1 MDHSLGGPARPDSA
15 AASAPAADRAA
26 LEVAPREVPDP
37 RRWRALIVTQIA
49 AFMVL
54 LDVSIVN
61 VALPSIERGLAVSA
75 GTAQW
80 VLSGY
85 ALTLGLTLVPAGRL
99 GDILGRRRMFL
110 IALAAFVVTS
120 ALTGAAPS
128 VGLLIAARLLQGVA
142 GGMLIPQ
149 NSGLIQQLFRGAER
163 GRAFG
168 VLGATV
174 GLATAAGPVVGG
186 LILTVVSGPDAW
198 RWVFYVNV
206 PIGLVALVLAARLV
220 PSTAGGGWRSVHLD
234 LVGSLLLGGGV
245 LSLLLPLVDADT
257 GGLTRTWWLFG
268 VAVLL
273 LAAFG
278 WWEVRTVRRGR
289 QPLLDPGL
297 VRTSGYATGSAIA
310 LVYFSG
316 FTGIW
321 LVLALFFQDG
331 LGYSPL
337 HSGLAVTPFALGVAV
352 SAAIAGRLVSR
363 VGRWLTVSGLCMTV
377 AGLVVT
383 ALVLRH
389 TSGEV
394 QMWGTVGPLLLAGLG
409 GGMVTSPNMT
419 LTLQHVPVRMG
430 GAAGG
435 ALQTAQRIGS
445 AIGTA
450 GLATIFYQILVRTGH
465 DYPTAVS
472 DTLLCASGLMLLA
485 LLMALA
491 DATRQRRHRLAQPPP
506 VVRPMQQVHQI

>member
-1 MDHSLGGPARPDSA
+1 MNRSPVDRSTLDS
-15 AASAPAADRAA
+15 SS
-26 LEVAPREVPDP
+26 REGADP
-37 RRWRALIVTQIA
+37 RRWRALAVTQMA
-49 AFMVL
+49 AFMIL

-75 GTAQW
+75 GTVQW
-80 VLSGY
+80 VVSGY
-85 ALTLGLTLVPAGRL
+85 ALTLGLALVPAGRL

-128 VGLLIAARLLQGVA
+128 IGLLIAARLLQGIA
-142 GGMLIPQ
+142 GGMVIPQ
-149 NSGLIQQLFRGAER
+149 NTGLIQQLFRGAER

-168 VLGATV
+168 ILGATV

-186 LILTVVSGPDAW
+186 VILTAVSGPDAW

-206 PIGLVALVLAARLV
+206 PIGLIALVLAARLV
-220 PSTAGGGWRSVHLD
+220 PSVTSGSRRGVHLD
-234 LVGSLLLGGGV
+234 VIGTLLLGGGV
-245 LSLLLPLVDADT
+245 LSLLLPLVEADN
-257 GGLTRTWWLFG
+257 GGLTRLWWLFG

-273 LAAFG
+273 LSMFG
-278 WWEVRTVRRGR
+278 WWEARTVRRGR
-289 QPLLDPGL
+289 QPLLDPRL
-297 VRTSGYATGSAIA
+297 ARTSGYAVGSGIGM
-310 LVYFSG
+310 VYFIG

-337 HSGLAVTPFALGVAV
+337 RSGLAVTPFALGVAV

-363 VGRWLTVSGLCMTV
+363 AGRWLTVSGLSMTLL
-377 AGLVVT
+377 GLIAT

-389 TSGEV
+389 TTGDAAA
-394 QMWGTVGPLLLAGLG
+394 WTAAAPLLVAGLG

-419 LTLQHVPVRMG
+419 LTLQQVPVRMA

-435 ALQTAQRIGS
+435 AMQTAQRIGS
-445 AIGTA
+445 SIGTA
-450 GLATIFYQILVRTGH
+450 GLATIFYHVLVHTGR
-465 DYPTAVS
+465 DFAAAVS
-472 DTLLCASGLMLLA
+472 DALLWACGLMLLA

-491 DATRQRRHRLAQPPP
+491 DAIRQRLRGHP
-506 VVRPMQQVHQI
+506 RPASHARPEQHTHQI

>member
-1 MDHSLGGPARPDSA
+1 MNHSEATSMRLRTA
-15 AASAPAADRAA
+15 AADAPAAGRATVDA
-26 LEVAPREVPDP
+26 GPGAVRDP
-37 RRWRALIVTQIA
+37 RRWRALAVTQIA
-49 AFMVL
+49 AFMIL

-61 VALPSIERGLAVSA
+61 VALPSIERGLAVPA

-80 VLSGY
+80 VVSGY
-85 ALTLGLTLVPAGRL
+85 ALALGLALVPAGRL
-99 GDILGRRRMFL
+99 GDTLGRRRMFL

-128 VGLLIAARLLQGVA
+128 IGLLIAARLLQGIA

-149 NSGLIQQLFRGAER
+149 NSGLIQELFQGAER

-174 GLATAAGPVVGG
+174 GLATAAGPVAGG
-186 LILTVVSGPDAW
+186 LILGAVSGPEAW

-206 PIGLVALVLAARLV
+206 PIGLVALVLAARFV
-220 PSTAGGGWRSVHLD
+220 PGTAGGRWRGVHLD
-234 LVGSLLLGGGV
+234 LPGSLLLGGGV
-245 LSLLLPLVDADT
+245 LSLLLPIVEADS
-257 GGLTRTWWLFG
+257 GGLTRLWWLFG

-278 WWEVRTVRRGR
+278 WCEVRTARRGR

-297 VRTSGYATGSAIA
+297 ARTSGYAAGSGIA
-310 LVYFSG
+310 MVYFIG

-337 HSGLAVTPFALGVAV
+337 RSGLAVTPFALGVAA
-352 SAAIAGRLVSR
+352 SAVIAGRLVAR
-363 VGRWLTVSGLCMTV
+363 FGRWLTVFGLITTV
-377 AGLVVT
+377 VGLIAT

-389 TSGEV
+389 TAGDTAA
-394 QMWGTVGPLLLAGLG
+394 WATAGPLLLAGLG

-419 LTLQHVPVRMG
+419 LTLQDVPVRMA

-435 ALQTAQRIGS
+435 ALQTAQRIGA

-450 GLATIFYQILVRTGH
+450 VLATIFYQILTRTGH
-465 DYPTAVS
+465 DYATAVS
-472 DTLLCASGLMLLA
+472 DALLCASGLMLVA
-485 LLMALA
+485 LLMAVA
-491 DATRQRRHRLAQPPP
+491 DVTRHRLHRLKQAAPE
-506 VVRPMQQVHQI
+506 VGAGHHSYHI